1 MFIYAKLFDANKTNR
16 LSLLTYNILI
26 LTNAITVQTSTIL
39 IDCVLTFVATLL
51 DLMSVC
57 WIQTRSLCPVNRVM
71 MMKTKT
77 AIVMV

>member
-51 DLMSVC
+51 DLMSV